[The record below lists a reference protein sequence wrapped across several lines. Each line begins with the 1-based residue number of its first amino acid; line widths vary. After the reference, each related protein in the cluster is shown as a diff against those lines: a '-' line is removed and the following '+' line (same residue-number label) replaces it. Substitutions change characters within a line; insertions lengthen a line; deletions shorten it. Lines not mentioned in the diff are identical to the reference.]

1 MEVLS
6 ILFSGL
12 AAIGS
17 FISIFISVRQGYAQI
32 ISAQRFDWIENVRR
46 TISDFLDVFFDE
58 SISVA
63 MKKKILEKKRNQVEL
78 YVDTRENSGYNN
90 IDHIRIK
97 YAMINCIK
105 YVDGS
110 DDQKISCVA
119 DLVTCAQDAC
129 ANAHRMAKLE
139 AGGLQKHI

>member
-63 MKKKILEKKRNQVEL
+63 MKKKILEKKKGTKLNYMLILERIPVITTLTTFEL
-78 YVDTRENSGYNN
+78 S
-90 IDHIRIK
+90 
-97 YAMINCIK
+97 M
-105 YVDGS
+105 
-110 DDQKISCVA
+110 Q
-119 DLVTCAQDAC
+119 
-129 ANAHRMAKLE
+129 
-139 AGGLQKHI
+139 

>member
-63 MKKKILEKKRNQVEL
+63 MKKKILEKKGTKLDYMLILERIPVITTLTTFEL
-78 YVDTRENSGYNN
+78 S
-90 IDHIRIK
+90 
-97 YAMINCIK
+97 M
-105 YVDGS
+105 
-110 DDQKISCVA
+110 Q
-119 DLVTCAQDAC
+119 
-129 ANAHRMAKLE
+129 
-139 AGGLQKHI
+139 